1 MIKIGYTAVDIED
14 DIRTKINYKTDA
26 IFTYE
31 IEDFLSL
38 PYTLKDYVQNLK
50 DDIYRIEVG
59 KIRKA
64 IKERFKKLV

>member
-26 IFTYE
+26 IVTYE

-59 KIRKA
+59 KIRKT
-64 IKERFKKLV
+64 IKERFTKLV